1 MGAVKQAITLVNLL
15 LETVNLALKKS
26 LEILK
31 TVLTKKLEN
40 VSNKKAVETCIRRKV
55 HTIMVLLGDKFIIV
69 TIERFCEDDFNISHQ
84 RIMSL
89 LGDNLEHF
97 KKELLR

>member
-40 VSNKKAVETCIRRKV
+40 VSNKKAVETYTRRKV

-69 TIERFCEDDFNISHQ
+69 TI
-84 RIMSL
+84 
-89 LGDNLEHF
+89 
-97 KKELLR
+97 

>member
-1 MGAVKQAITLVNLL
+1 VGAVKQAITLVNLL

-40 VSNKKAVETCIRRKV
+40 VSNKKAVETYIRRKV

-69 TIERFCEDDFNISHQ
+69 TI
-84 RIMSL
+84 
-89 LGDNLEHF
+89 
-97 KKELLR
+97 

>member
-69 TIERFCEDDFNISHQ
+69 TI
-84 RIMSL
+84 
-89 LGDNLEHF
+89 
-97 KKELLR
+97 

>member
-40 VSNKKAVETCIRRKV
+40 VSNKKAVETYIRRKV

-69 TIERFCEDDFNISHQ
+69 TI
-84 RIMSL
+84 
-89 LGDNLEHF
+89 
-97 KKELLR
+97 